1 MPRRLHWYVRSLIA
15 IEAFAGRSVFQIAFV
30 VNDLEE
36 ALERYSAALN
46 AAPWR
51 CYTLGAKGHEVCD
64 YHGGPTSFSSRLAL
78 NDTTPQLELI
88 EPVRGPSAHQDWL
101 EERGEGPHHL
111 GIIVESVTAAVNQA
125 AAAGYEAVQSGSGIG
140 PGRDGSWAYLDTS
153 RDLGLMI
160 EAVEPPSSMPAVE
173 FVWTPDVPA

>member
-64 YHGGPTSFSSRLAL
+64 YHGGPTSFSSRLAR
-78 NDTTPQLELI
+78 
-88 EPVRGPSAHQDWL
+88 RGPTPPRDHRRVGNGSRESGRSGWL
-101 EERGEGPHHL
+101 
-111 GIIVESVTAAVNQA
+111 
-125 AAAGYEAVQSGSGIG
+125 
-140 PGRDGSWAYLDTS
+140 
-153 RDLGLMI
+153 
-160 EAVEPPSSMPAVE
+160 
-173 FVWTPDVPA
+173 